1 MFGLMPSNGF
11 QMSIGLIILLFNMH
25 YQRVK
30 GILVAQLLTQVL
42 DNGSRRNKQMSAFLF
57 VELCRTITRVKGV
70 NSYIGGSA
78 KSCCGIYSNLEVI
91 TLYTVVQNVF

>member
-1 MFGLMPSNGF
+1 MFGLMPTNGF

-42 DNGSRRNKQMSAFLF
+42 DNGS
-57 VELCRTITRVKGV
+57 
-70 NSYIGGSA
+70 
-78 KSCCGIYSNLEVI
+78 
-91 TLYTVVQNVF
+91 